1 MILRRSR
8 FVHLLPVGPGR
19 TLIVHALNHM
29 RLPADGEISAL
40 LDYFSEARR
49 IPEDCDAMVAL
60 LAKSAGTQAGL
71 REAIERTVMELK
83 SRHFLTE
90 MTAED
95 ELAAIGAELSA
106 RHGRDPAEMLERY
119 RRKLREGGAAYW
131 AVGASYGIEDFGGT
145 RRRVDAV
152 LFGDCDI
159 QMEAD
164 FLRREAARRGI
175 DLHVAATFSDD
186 IRFAAEHKHDVI
198 FVGALRTRHLVV
210 ADLDNGLNP
219 HAAYIAHAT
228 ELLTQLRE
236 TTSAPIL
243 IDNLPEPTVQ
253 PLGLAER
260 GAKGHRTRFRL
271 TNVALAEL
279 AVGFPD
285 VHVIDI
291 AAALGAAGAERLL
304 DDGLVGFTHFGS
316 PGWMLQRP
324 ESEMAAVHGIF
335 PDTGPLAHALGGD
348 AYGREAVIAEKHIDA
363 LVTVAGI
370 GRKKCVIL
378 DLDGT
383 LWPGVL
389 AETGGPFAWTPEISG
404 AFSFIG
410 LYFGLHEALKSLK
423 KRGIVLACVSKN
435 DEATVRELWK
445 YPDHYPK
452 HRLLTA
458 DDFVAC
464 RLNWDDKVGNIRS
477 IAEELGFALD
487 AFLFIDD
494 NPVERDRVRQRL
506 PEVEVWGEDPFGL
519 RRRLLNDPRL
529 QIPVVTA
536 EAASRS
542 ELVKAQIVR
551 QQLRSETVGEAQ
563 YIDQLQIR
571 CVIERL
577 TASTPKLQRLEELF
591 QRTTQFNTTA
601 RKFSC
606 TELTALAANPDARLF
621 AMEVSDRLGDYGLVG
636 AAVIVEGEIA
646 GLAISC
652 RALGMGVE
660 HRFMRHILDEMK
672 GGPLLA
678 RIIPTSRNIPAR
690 NIYRDSGFTEVRPGL
705 WRFERLEAGRER
717 AAVSVEQEILLRSNF
732 GADMRNTA
740 KHLDG
745 LAEDFIEPPKR
756 SPKRSTFKQGSEP

>member
-1 MILRRSR
+1 MIFRRSR

-19 TLIVHALNHM
+19 TLVVHAISHM
-29 RLPADGEISAL
+29 RLPADNEIAAL

-49 IPEDCDAMVAL
+49 VPEDCDAMVAL
-60 LAKSAGTQAGL
+60 LAKPGDTQAGL
-71 REAIERTVMELK
+71 REAIERTVTELT
-83 SRHFLTE
+83 SRRILTE
-90 MTAED
+90 MTPED

-106 RHGRDPAEMLERY
+106 KHGRNPAEMLENY
-119 RRKLREGGAAYW
+119 RRKLKEGGSSYW
-131 AVGASYGIEDFGGT
+131 AVGASYGIEDFGAT

-210 ADLDNGLNP
+210 EDLDNRLNP
-219 HAAYIAHAT
+219 HAAYIGHAT
-228 ELLTQLRE
+228 QLLTGLRE
-236 TTSAPIL
+236 ATLAPIL

-260 GAKGHRTRFRL
+260 GVKGHRTRFRL

-279 AVGFPD
+279 AVAFPD
-285 VHVIDI
+285 VYVIDI

-304 DDGLVGFTHFGS
+304 DDGQVGFTHFGS

-324 ESEMAAVHGIF
+324 ESEKAAVHGLF
-335 PDTGPLAHALGGD
+335 PDTAPLAHALGGD
-348 AYGREAVIAEKHIDA
+348 AFGREAVIAEKHIDA
-363 LVTVAGI
+363 LLTVTGI
-370 GRKKCVIL
+370 GRKKCVIV

-389 AETGGPFAWTPEISG
+389 AETGSPFAWTPEISG

-423 KRGIVLACVSKN
+423 KRGVVLACVSKN

-452 HRLLTA
+452 QRLLSA
-458 DDFVAC
+458 DDFVTW
-464 RLNWDDKVGNIRS
+464 RVNWDDKVGNIRS

-506 PEVEVWGEDPFGL
+506 PEVEVWGEDLFSL

-529 QIPVVTA
+529 QIPIVTA

-542 ELVKAQIVR
+542 ELVKAQIAR
-551 QQLRSETVGEAQ
+551 QQLRSETMGEAQ
-563 YIDQLQIR
+563 YIEQLQIS
-571 CVIERL
+571 CAIERL
-577 TASTPKLQRLEELF
+577 AASSPKLQRLEELF

-601 RKFSC
+601 RKFSY
-606 TELTALAANPDARLF
+606 TELAALAANPDAHLF
-621 AMEVSDRLGDYGLVG
+621 AIEVSDRLGDYGLVG

-652 RALGMGVE
+652 RALGMGIE
-660 HRFMRHILDEMK
+660 HRFLRHILDEMK
-672 GGPLLA
+672 HGPVPPFG

-690 NIYRDSGFTEVRPGL
+690 NIYRDHGFTEAEPGL
-705 WRFERLEAGRER
+705 WLFATLAAGDKQR
-717 AAVSVEQEILLRSNF
+717 ASASPEQTILLRNNF
-732 GADMRNTA
+732 GPDMRNTA
-740 KHLDG
+740 QHADETMEGFVKS
-745 LAEDFIEPPKR
+745 AEL
-756 SPKRSTFKQGSEP
+756 SPKQVDF

>member
-8 FVHLLPVGPGR
+8 FVHLLPVGQGR
-19 TLIVHALNHM
+19 TLIVHAISHM
-29 RLPADGEISAL
+29 RLPADSEISAL
-40 LDYFSEARR
+40 LEYFSEPRR
-49 IPEDCDAMVAL
+49 IPEDCDAMAAL
-60 LAKSAGTQAGL
+60 FAKPADSSSAGL
-71 REAIERTVMELK
+71 RDAIERTVMELT
-83 SRHFLTE
+83 SRQILTE
-90 MTAED
+90 MTAEE
-95 ELAAIGAELSA
+95 ELAATAEELSVK
-106 RHGRDPAEMLERY
+106 HGRDPAEMLESY
-119 RRKLREGGAAYW
+119 RRKLKEGGAAYW
-131 AVGASYGIEDFGGT
+131 AVGASYGLEDFSGA

-175 DLHVAATFSDD
+175 DLHVAATFPDD
-186 IRFAAEHKHDVI
+186 IRFAGEHKHDVI
-198 FVGALRTRHLVV
+198 FVGALRVRHLV
-210 ADLDNGLNP
+210 AEDLGNGLNP
-219 HAAYIAHAT
+219 HAAYIAQAT
-228 ELLTQLRE
+228 ELLTKLRE
-236 TTSAPIL
+236 ITPAPIL

-253 PLGLAER
+253 PLGFAER
-260 GAKGHRTRFRL
+260 GVRGHRTRFRL

-279 AVGFPD
+279 AVAFAD
-285 VHVIDI
+285 VYVVDI
-291 AAALGAAGAERLL
+291 AATLAAVGTERML
-304 DDGLVGFTHFGS
+304 DDGQVGFTHFGS

-324 ESEMAAVHGIF
+324 ESEKDAVHGIF
-335 PDTGPLAHALGGD
+335 PDIAPLAHALGGD
-348 AYGREAVIAEKHIDA
+348 AYGREAVTAEKHIDA
-363 LVTVAGI
+363 LVTVTGI

-389 AETGGPFAWTPEISG
+389 AETGSPFAWTPEISG
-404 AFSFIG
+404 VFSYIG

-452 HRLLTA
+452 QRLLTP
-458 DDFVAC
+458 DDFVTW
-464 RLNWDDKVGNIRS
+464 RVNWDDKVGNIRS

-506 PEVEVWGEDPFGL
+506 PEVEVWGEDPFSL

-536 EAASRS
+536 EASSRS
-542 ELVKAQIVR
+542 ELVKAQIAR
-551 QQLRSETVGEAQ
+551 QQLRSETMGEAQ
-563 YIDQLQIR
+563 YIEQLQVK
-571 CVIERL
+571 CTIERL
-577 TASTPKLQRLEELF
+577 PASSPKLQRVEELF
-591 QRTTQFNTTA
+591 QRTTQFNATG
-601 RKFSC
+601 RKFSSS
-606 TELTALAANPDARLF
+606 ELAALAANPDARLF

-636 AAVIVEGEIA
+636 AAVITQGEIV

-660 HRFMRHILDEMK
+660 HRFLSRILDEMK
-672 GGPLLA
+672 ESSMPLSG

-690 NIYRDSGFTEVRPGL
+690 NIYGDNGFTEAEPGL
-705 WRFERLEAGRER
+705 WRF
-717 AAVSVEQEILLRSNF
+717 
-732 GADMRNTA
+732 A
-740 KHLDG
+740 K
-745 LAEDFIEPPKR
+745 PPAN
-756 SPKRSTFKQGSEP
+756 